1 MTKIQTQLDM
11 MQTQQGVLFRDVIVV
26 KKRLGSMQ
34 AFFQEDSQVWFGRF
48 AVPSALLCWK
58 QYTSC
63 CRKDEKIQK
72 KWVTHRIGL

>member
-11 MQTQQGVLFRDVIVV
+11 MQTQQAVLFRDVIVV

-48 AVPSALLCWK
+48 AYFFVM
-58 QYTSC
+58 
-63 CRKDEKIQK
+63 
-72 KWVTHRIGL
+72 